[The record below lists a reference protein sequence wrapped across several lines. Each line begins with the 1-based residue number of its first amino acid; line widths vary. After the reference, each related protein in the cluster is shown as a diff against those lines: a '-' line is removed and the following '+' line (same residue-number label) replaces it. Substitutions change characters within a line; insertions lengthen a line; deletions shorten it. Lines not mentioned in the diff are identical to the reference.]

1 MSKDE
6 YKELL
11 ELRVKVKEQENQI
24 NKLNNQVENLTQA
37 ILHCN
42 KKMFGSSSEKTPVDG
57 QLSFFN
63 EAEKLS
69 DSCAEEPTVENVKV
83 SSHKRT
89 PRKPGSKEAAIKDLP
104 RETIECV
111 LENDDSKCP
120 YCAAEMKPI
129 GKNIVRTEVEFI
141 PASVKVIEYIQY
153 VYKCPEC
160 GTKDSSPDVIIKAP
174 IPNPVMKRSLASP
187 SSVA

>member
-37 ILHCN
+37 ILHFN

-57 QLSFFN
+57 QISFFN

-69 DSCAEEPTVENVKV
+69 D
-83 SSHKRT
+83 
-89 PRKPGSKEAAIKDLP
+89 DL
-104 RETIECV
+104 
-111 LENDDSKCP
+111 
-120 YCAAEMKPI
+120 
-129 GKNIVRTEVEFI
+129 
-141 PASVKVIEYIQY
+141 
-153 VYKCPEC
+153 
-160 GTKDSSPDVIIKAP
+160 
-174 IPNPVMKRSLASP
+174 
-187 SSVA
+187 